1 MKFEFCWKVTKKAE
15 KGMCGLCGHTAN
27 CVEDPFPLS
36 SCAEVTCKLSCSF
49 LIVRK
54 LQMGQ
59 EKMSSSLKPGCL
71 FLRCAYKYNDKYLT
85 STSSL

>member
-1 MKFEFCWKVTKKAE
+1 MKLSFDWKVTKKAE

-27 CVEDPFPLS
+27 CVDKVFSEDPFFPLS

-59 EKMSSSLKPGCL
+59 EKMSLSLKPRGL
-71 FLRCAYKYNDKYLT
+71 FLRCAYNINI
-85 STSSL
+85 